1 MRIGLEALDDVDVTN
16 DVRDAVS
23 RKVNESVASSM
34 FAGVQDLRLR
44 LRRTKDALLC
54 VAIVGFA
61 GGDLVTSTATS
72 STPLEAVVDALDGLS
87 ERIESAQRF
96 ERRPKTAYADNGD
109 RHAAVRDELKRLL
122 DRA

>member
-1 MRIGLEALDDVDVTN
+1 MRIGLEALDDVDVTS

-23 RKVNESVASSM
+23 RKVSERAASSA

-54 VAIVGFA
+54 VAMVGFA
-61 GGDLVTSTATS
+61 GGDLVTSTATRD
-72 STPLEAVVDALDGLS
+72 TPLEAVVDALDGLP
-87 ERIESAQRF
+87 ERIERAHRIDRRSVSA
-96 ERRPKTAYADNGD
+96 ADGAD
-109 RHAAVRDELKRLL
+109 RHAAVREALKRLL

>member
-1 MRIGLEALDDVDVTN
+1 MRVGFEALDDVDVTS

-23 RKVNESVASSM
+23 RKVNERVASSM

-72 STPLEAVVDALDGLS
+72 ATPLEAIVDALDGLP
-87 ERIESAQRF
+87 ERIERAHRSDRRSKSA
-96 ERRPKTAYADNGD
+96 DDGD
-109 RHAAVRDELKRLL
+109 RHAAVRHELKRLL

>member
-1 MRIGLEALDDVDVTN
+1 MRIGLESLDDVDLAS
-16 DVRDAVS
+16 DVREAVS
-23 RKVNESVASSM
+23 RKVDERVSSSA

-72 STPLEAVVDALDGLS
+72 DTPLDAVVDALDGLPARM
-87 ERIESAQRF
+87 ERVHRAD
-96 ERRPKTAYADNGD
+96 RRSTPADDGG
-109 RHAAVRDELKRLL
+109 RHAAVREELKRLL
-122 DRA
+122 ARA